1 MAKYKNNIVG
11 GLLYDRKLPP
21 PLYELGEI
29 QALKQENRELKEQLD
44 SIGTVYGGSFLGKI
58 LTAGEYVEVAQVE
71 VPPGTYLLVGSAQ
84 INVSSDNIFAL
95 LLENNICV
103 RFNGGGGGGASASIV
118 KKTDTSKIFRMK
130 MYKPQIETTVKSSG
144 VYFQA
149 IKIK

>member
-1 MAKYKNNIVG
+1 MIGNY
-11 GLLYDRKLPP
+11 P

-29 QALKQENRELKEQLD
+29 QALKQENKELKERLD
-44 SIGTVYGGSFLGKI
+44 SIGTVYGGSFPGKI

-71 VPPGTYLLVGSAQ
+71 VPPGTYLLIGSSQ
-84 INVSSDNIFAL
+84 INVSLNSLFVLTLDNEMSI
-95 LLENNICV
+95 
-103 RFNGGGGGGASASIV
+103 RFNGSGGGGASASII

-144 VYFQA
+144 VHFQA

>member
-1 MAKYKNNIVG
+1 
-11 GLLYDRKLPP
+11 LL
-21 PLYELGEI
+21 I
-29 QALKQENRELKEQLD
+29 
-44 SIGTVYGGSFLGKI
+44 
-58 LTAGEYVEVAQVE
+58 
-71 VPPGTYLLVGSAQ
+71 GSAQ
-84 INVSSDNIFAL
+84 LNVSSDNSFVL
-95 LLENNICV
+95 LLDDNIYI

>member
-1 MAKYKNNIVG
+1 M
-11 GLLYDRKLPP
+11 
-21 PLYELGEI
+21 
-29 QALKQENRELKEQLD
+29 
-44 SIGTVYGGSFLGKI
+44 
-58 LTAGEYVEVAQVE
+58 
-71 VPPGTYLLVGSAQ
+71 PPGTYLLVGSAQ